1 MGGGI
6 VISHIEHHSER
17 RKICL
22 QQLGSGV
29 RELRSHA
36 RLLALEIESLKPHTF
51 KSRYFYISHEK
62 KAIILLL
69 SESHP
74 WCHVILASMIKQ
86 ALEIDVTTR
95 DICVRCRY
103 THQIFN

>member
-1 MGGGI
+1 MIQHRTSGGF

-29 RELRSHA
+29 RELRSHG
-36 RLLALEIESLKPHTF
+36 RLLALEIESLKPILSNHNI
-51 KSRYFYISHEK
+51 FYISES
-62 KAIILLL
+62 ANALL

-74 WCHVILASMIKQ
+74 WCQVILASMIK
-86 ALEIDVTTR
+86 IKN
-95 DICVRCRY
+95 RCHY
-103 THQIFN
+103 YS